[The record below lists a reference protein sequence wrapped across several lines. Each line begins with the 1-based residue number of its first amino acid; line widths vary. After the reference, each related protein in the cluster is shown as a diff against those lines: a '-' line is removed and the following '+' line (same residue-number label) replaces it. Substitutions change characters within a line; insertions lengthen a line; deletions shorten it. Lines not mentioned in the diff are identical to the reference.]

1 MHFLGAVGHKE
12 SQRGSVFQ
20 PLTGPVGETGVQTVK
35 AKLEEIIVKEETKN
49 IFGFVH
55 FLNG

>member
-1 MHFLGAVGHKE
+1 MHLLGAVGHKE

-20 PLTGPVGETGVQTVK
+20 LLTGPVGEIDVQTVK
-35 AKLEEIIVKEETKN
+35 AKLDEIIGKEETNN